1 MLLEVRPL
9 GRVVSMKCA
18 MVRPKTMLEIE
29 SKVFTVTIMFPTQP
43 FSTTFSGDED
53 VGPGLSAPSP
63 FVGAIICSVVFVHA
77 VVLSSKISASFFWMI
92 SS

>member
-53 VGPGLSAPSP
+53 VGPGTYTTSSNPCVAVLVVLLTP
-63 FVGAIICSVVFVHA
+63 FVMYS
-77 VVLSSKISASFFWMI
+77 LSWLA
-92 SS
+92 